1 MIGEQNNNI
10 IIKKDLATN
19 GIDPTMGI
27 VPRTIMSCFEY
38 IKIQSQKFNESTLK
52 MSFVEIYKE
61 EVYDLLSPK
70 GTDQAAASK
79 VIPMTGPDGS
89 IYLTN
94 TSEINIKEAGHA
106 LNVFSQGSMNRHTA
120 HTAMNDRSSRSHAIV
135 IFTYTSRNPTKNSKV
150 LSQLYLCDLAGSENV
165 SRSAVQGDALIES
178 GLINRSLH

>member
-1 MIGEQNNNI
+1 
-10 IIKKDLATN
+10 
-19 GIDPTMGI
+19 
-27 VPRTIMSCFEY
+27 
-38 IKIQSQKFNESTLK
+38 
-52 MSFVEIYKE
+52 
-61 EVYDLLSPK
+61 
-70 GTDQAAASK
+70 
-79 VIPMTGPDGS
+79 MTGPDGS

-94 TSEINIKEAGHA
+94 TSEITIKEAGHA